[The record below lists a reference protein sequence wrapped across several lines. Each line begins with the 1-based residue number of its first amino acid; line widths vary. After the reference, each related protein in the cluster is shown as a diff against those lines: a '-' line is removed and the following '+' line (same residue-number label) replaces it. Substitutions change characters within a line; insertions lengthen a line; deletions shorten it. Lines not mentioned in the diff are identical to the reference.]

1 MRASEEQFAGS
12 PCTVSLVQWRRAGV
26 NLCGVQRGEPCQ
38 AQRIFNMIFGSFRRP
53 RRDDRM

>member
-26 NLCGVQRGEPCQ
+26 DLCGVQRGEPCQ
-38 AQRIFNMIFGSFRRP
+38 AQRMFNMIFGSFRRP
-53 RRDDRM
+53 RRDARM